1 MKTTKNLLIVCIILI
16 SSNAFSQSFFGK
28 IAERLHF
35 GVKAGANFSNFTNAE
50 FDTEGLVGFHAGAIV
65 GYKISDSFSIEEEFL
80 YSQQGAKLKGN
91 IIGESDIKLSYFTV
105 PILLK
110 YKTPM
115 GLFIEAGPQVGILI
129 DEDMKA
135 LGIPKGTDFAEKIDG
150 GVTGGIGW
158 QFKNGLGISARY
170 YMSLT
175 DVTKNT
181 AAGTN
186 TDFKNSSAQAGVF
199 YIF

>member
-1 MKTTKNLLIVCIILI
+1 MKNLFIVCVILI
-16 SSNAFSQSFFGK
+16 SSNAFSQSFFGQ
-28 IAERLHF
+28 IVERLHF
-35 GVKAGANFSNFTNAE
+35 GVKAGANFSNFTNAN

-65 GYKISDSFSIEEEFL
+65 GYEINDHFSIEEEFL

-91 IIGESDIKLSYFTV
+91 FTNDSDIKLSYLSV

-110 YKTPM
+110 YKMPM

-129 DEDMKA
+129 DEDVKA
-135 LGIPKGTDFAEKIDG
+135 LGIPAGNDFAEKIDG

-158 QFKNGLGISARY
+158 QFKNGFGVSARY

-175 DVTKNT
+175 NVTKNT
-181 AAGTN
+181 YPGTN